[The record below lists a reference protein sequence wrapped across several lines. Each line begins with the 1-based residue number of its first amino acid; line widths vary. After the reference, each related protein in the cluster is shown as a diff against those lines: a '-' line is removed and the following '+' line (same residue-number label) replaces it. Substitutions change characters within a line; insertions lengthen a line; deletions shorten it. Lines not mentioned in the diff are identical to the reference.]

1 MISTWGG
8 GVRMGRRRVSI
19 FMFFVLVLDILYI
32 SKTSGNVTYLQT
44 HHVDST
50 LKRRGNGRFHVVSTL
65 NPSGVFVGYFHF
77 STFLNVVCL
86 YSKTE

>member
-1 MISTWGG
+1 MVSTKTK
-8 GVRMGRRRVSI
+8 VRMGRRKVSI
-19 FMFFVLVLDILYI
+19 FIFFVLVLDILYI

-65 NPSGVFVGYFHF
+65 NLSGVFAGYFHF